1 MGSPTYV
8 PSPPQVYT
16 FFLSSHKCC
25 VCLGV
30 AGYILVVAE
39 VFGAA
44 PLLRLLHLPQATS
57 ILALW
62 YG

>member
-1 MGSPTYV
+1 MSIFLHW
-8 PSPPQVYT
+8 PPQVYT

-25 VCLGV
+25 VFLGV

-44 PLLRLLHLPQATS
+44 PLLRLMHLPQATS